1 MDISLNG
8 IVAIVGNYGS
18 GKTEVSINLAAN
30 RKQAGL
36 DVRIADLDLVNPYF
50 RTREARL
57 QLEQLGIEVV
67 LPAAQ
72 YLQADLPI
80 LSPVVAGLIRQTG
93 GLTLL
98 DVGGDDAGAMVLAA
112 LGDAFEN
119 VPVDLL
125 QVVNPMR
132 PRTATIE
139 DCLDVREEIEKA
151 ANLPISGLIGNANL
165 ITDTGLDVIYDGY
178 EFVHQLSTESGLQL
192 AFITVEQELIPA
204 VDLGRFSCPV
214 LTIVRQL
221 VPPWLKAGELGKER
235 RQKSAGR

>member
-1 MDISLNG
+1 VDISLNG

-36 DVRIADLDLVNPYF
+36 DVRMADLDLVNPYF

-80 LSPVVAGLIRQTG
+80 LSPVVAGLIRQTD

-98 DVGGDDAGAMVLAA
+98 DVGGEDAGAMVLAA
-112 LGDAFEN
+112 LGDAFKN
-119 VPVDLL
+119 VPVNLL

-132 PRTATIE
+132 PRAATIE
-139 DCLDVREEIEKA
+139 DCLVVREEIEKA
-151 ANLPISGLIGNANL
+151 ANLPITGLIGNANL

-178 EFVHQLSTESGLQL
+178 EFVHRLSTESGLQL

-221 VPPWLKAGELGKER
+221 VPPWLKAGELGEVR
-235 RQKSAGR
+235 RQKSEGR